1 MQVRTNP
8 PVITFDKLACNTLYN
23 HHVRCDTVIVSV
35 GETRRFN
42 LREIQSQKN
51 SDNEQEHHSFHL
63 VDGDA
68 FYMMGDCQDTY
79 QHAILKSEGT
89 SLSLLQ

>member
-1 MQVRTNP
+1 M
-8 PVITFDKLACNTLYN
+8 
-23 HHVRCDTVIVSV
+23 SV

-42 LREIQSQKN
+42 LRPIQPQQGLGKKITPS

-79 QHAILKSEGT
+79 QHAILKSEG
-89 SLSLLQ
+89 SLITTYSTLSPSIISTLCHN

>member
-1 MQVRTNP
+1 M
-8 PVITFDKLACNTLYN
+8 
-23 HHVRCDTVIVSV
+23 IVSV

-42 LREIQSQKN
+42 LREIQPQQGVGKKTSP

-89 SLSLLQ
+89 SLSLP

>member
-1 MQVRTNP
+1 M
-8 PVITFDKLACNTLYN
+8 
-23 HHVRCDTVIVSV
+23 IVSV

-42 LREIQSQKN
+42 LRAIQSQGIGKKIPP
-51 SDNEQEHHSFHL
+51 SDDNEQEHHSFHL

-79 QHAILKSEGT
+79 QHAILKSEGNPP
-89 SLSLLQ
+89 SSP